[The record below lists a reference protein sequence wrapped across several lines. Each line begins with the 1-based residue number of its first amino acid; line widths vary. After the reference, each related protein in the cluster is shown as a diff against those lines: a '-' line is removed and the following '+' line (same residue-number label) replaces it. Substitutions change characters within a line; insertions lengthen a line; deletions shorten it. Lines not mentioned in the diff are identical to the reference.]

1 MPIPSP
7 RQRRTALLACCAL
20 AWTSAHAQTPPGIA
34 RVPLDPALFSN
45 SNQKGVIALDVPG
58 VTREAG
64 REVIAQDGG
73 FILVAGDAHTDPDSA
88 APSRILLARIRPQS
102 TPIAVPGGAAAF
114 LDPGFGD
121 GGLRVEAYA
130 RSAHSHALLGMVQQP
145 DGRIV
150 LMVRSALL
158 ADGPNA
164 PGELLF
170 ARYLANGTPDTGFG
184 TAGVVSVPLCDGA
197 DCALRRPLSF
207 DLAMEPDGSLLA
219 IASLM
224 KLLPDGGFR
233 EIELELRR
241 LQADG
246 TPDAAF
252 GSGGVQA
259 HDEFPG
265 LGEEIG
271 AGQVR
276 LARRADGRIAV
287 VVNTLDFELDGHGTP
302 AVMLLRADGTPD
314 TTFGTGG
321 SRLLPVDPARIAMLP
336 MAIDMQ
342 DDGRI
347 AVGGMAQA
355 PFSSA
360 PSFFAAR
367 LTATGAVDTAF
378 GGNGLVFGDSTPVGD
393 SSDIANAMAHDARGR
408 LYLVGD
414 TGPNAFDAHVGVLRL
429 QANGAADEGFAANG
443 FTRYT
448 ELAVQTGIT
457 NVFLTNERAFAATVA
472 PTGVL
477 VATGSRVSQDG
488 TDRSEDRLI
497 AFRLQRTEL
506 FADEFE

>member
-1 MPIPSP
+1 MPIPSL
-7 RQRRTALLACCAL
+7 QRAALLACCAL
-20 AWTSAHAQTPPGIA
+20 ACAAVNAQTPSGIA
-34 RVPLDPALFSN
+34 RVPLDPSLFSN

-64 REVIAQDGG
+64 REVIAQAGG
-73 FILVAGDAHTDPDSA
+73 FILVAGDAHTDPDSTD
-88 APSRILLARIRPQS
+88 PSRILLARIAPQS
-102 TPIAVPGGAAAF
+102 TPIALPGGAAAV

-121 GGLRVEAYA
+121 GGLRVESFA
-130 RSAHSHALLGMVQQP
+130 RTAHSHALHGMVQQP

-184 TAGVVSVPLCDGA
+184 TAGVVSVPLCAGA
-197 DCALRRPLSF
+197 DCALRLPLSF
-207 DLAMEPDGSLLA
+207 DLVMEPDGALLA
-219 IASLM
+219 IASIM
-224 KLLPDGGFR
+224 KLQPNGGFR

-241 LQADG
+241 LHTDG
-246 TPDAAF
+246 TPDTSF
-252 GSGGVQA
+252 GNNGLRA

-265 LGEEIG
+265 LGAEIG
-271 AGQVR
+271 AGKVR
-276 LARRADGRIAV
+276 IARRADGRLAV
-287 VVNTLDFELDGHGTP
+287 VDNTLDFELDGHGTP

-314 TTFGTGG
+314 TTFGNGG
-321 SRLLPVDPARIAMLP
+321 SRLLPVDPAQIGMLP
-336 MAIDMQ
+336 MAIDVQ

-347 AVGGMAQA
+347 AVAGMALA
-355 PFSSA
+355 PFSST
-360 PSFFAAR
+360 SNFFAAR
-367 LTATGAVDTAF
+367 LTATGAVDNSF
-378 GGNGLVFGDSTPVGD
+378 GGDGLVFGESSPTGD

-414 TGPNAFDAHVGVLRL
+414 SGSFSYDPHVGVLRL
-429 QANGAADEGFAANG
+429 QPNGAADERFAANG

-477 VATGSRVSQDG
+477 VATGSRFSQDS

-497 AFRLQRTEL
+497 AFRLLRTEL
-506 FADEFE
+506 FADGFE

>member
-1 MPIPSP
+1 MPNPHLL
-7 RQRRTALLACCAL
+7 RTALLACCAI
-20 AWTSAHAQTPPGIA
+20 AFAAAHAQTPPGIA
-34 RVPLDPALFSN
+34 RVPLDPVLFSN
-45 SNQKGVIALDVPG
+45 SNQKGVIALDVAG

-73 FILVAGDAHTDPDSA
+73 FILVAGDAHTDPDSD
-88 APSRILLARIRPQS
+88 APSRIVLARIRPQS

-114 LDPGFGD
+114 LDAGFGD
-121 GGLRVEAYA
+121 GGLRVDAFA
-130 RSAHSHALLGMVQQP
+130 RTAHSHALHGMVQQP

-158 ADGPNA
+158 ADGPDA

-184 TAGVVSVPLCDGA
+184 TAGVVSLPLCDGA
-197 DCALRRPLSF
+197 DCALRQPLSF

-219 IASLM
+219 IASIM
-224 KLLPDGGFR
+224 KLLPNGGFR

-241 LQADG
+241 LHADG
-246 TPDAAF
+246 TPDLDF
-252 GSGGVQA
+252 GPDGLQA
-259 HDEFPG
+259 YDDFPG

-287 VVNTLDFELDGHGTP
+287 VANTLDFDLEGHGTP

-314 TTFGTGG
+314 TAFGSGG
-321 SRLLPVDPARIAMLP
+321 SRLLPVDPARNAMLP
-336 MAIDMQ
+336 MAIDVQ

-347 AVGGMAQA
+347 VVAGMALA
-355 PFSSA
+355 PFSDA

-367 LTATGAVDTAF
+367 LTATGTVDTTF
-378 GGNGLVFGDSTPVGD
+378 GGDGNVFGDSTPAGD
-393 SSDIANAMAHDARGR
+393 GSDIANAMAHDARGR
-408 LYLVGD
+408 HYLVGD
-414 TGPNAFDAHVGVLRL
+414 TGPNAFDPHVGVLRL
-429 QANGAADEGFAANG
+429 QPNGAADEGFAANG
-443 FTRYT
+443 LARYT

-477 VATGSRVSQDG
+477 VAAGARVSQDSS
-488 TDRSEDRLI
+488 DRSEDRLI
-497 AFRLQRTEL
+497 AFRLLRTEL
-506 FADEFE
+506 FADDFE